1 MRREF
6 LNVIKKICTDK
17 LAVDREKEE
26 TRLEA
31 FLACGIIPFDKNPG
45 LRPVGVGEVLR
56 RIFGKVVMKIAKEDI
71 TKLVG
76 PLQLCA
82 DQETSSEVTI

>member
-1 MRREF
+1 
-6 LNVIKKICTDK
+6 
-17 LAVDREKEE
+17 
-26 TRLEA
+26 
-31 FLACGIIPFDKNPG
+31 
-45 LRPVGVGEVLR
+45 
-56 RIFGKVVMKIAKEDI
+56 MKIAKEDI